1 MVSKKHWAPTAS
13 VEVGEV
19 RQSETGAWVVSGR
32 LAPNGICP
40 ECGTPSRQR
49 HGWRH
54 RRIEDFP
61 AQGQAVWIELRVC
74 RWRCLNSDCRR
85 RTFSDRE
92 AAVATPYARRTSR
105 QAQLLGHMAHAAG
118 GTPAERLLRRLGIRV
133 SDDTILRQLLRAA
146 QVVPPRARIIG
157 IDDWSWRK
165 SQNYGTIIID
175 LERRAVIDVLEDRD
189 VVTCT
194 DWLRRHPEVEVIS
207 RDRCGLYAQAARQ
220 GAPQAEQ
227 VADRFHIVQNLRM
240 AIEEQMNLHGR
251 ATGRALLSDADNI
264 STAQNLLKSRL
275 AHRKSREEIFKT
287 I

>member
-1 MVSKKHWAPTAS
+1 M
-13 VEVGEV
+13 
-19 RQSETGAWVVSGR
+19 
-32 LAPNGICP
+32 
-40 ECGTPSRQR
+40 
-49 HGWRH
+49 
-54 RRIEDFP
+54 
-61 AQGQAVWIELRVC
+61 VC

-85 RTFSDRE
+85 STFSDRE

-146 QVVPPRARIIG
+146 QVAPPRARIIG

-165 SQNYGTIIID
+165 SQTYGTIIVD

-194 DWLRRHPEVEVIS
+194 EWLKNHPEVEVIS

-240 AIEEQMNLHGR
+240 AIEE
-251 ATGRALLSDADNI
+251 
-264 STAQNLLKSRL
+264 
-275 AHRKSREEIFKT
+275 
-287 I
+287 